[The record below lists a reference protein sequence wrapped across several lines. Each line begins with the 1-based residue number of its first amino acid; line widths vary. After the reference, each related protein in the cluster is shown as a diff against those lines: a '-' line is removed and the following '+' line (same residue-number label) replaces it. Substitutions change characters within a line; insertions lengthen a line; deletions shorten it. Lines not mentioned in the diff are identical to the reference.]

1 MPMMTISRAAK
12 VFDVSRPT
20 LLKHLKAGK
29 ISGNKDDDKGWQ
41 IDTAELARVYQ
52 PRGAEGAKY
61 VPADLPP
68 VSSALT
74 DDLKAENERL
84 RRDLAVAEAMAEE
97 RGRLLDQSMKLIA
110 APRKRRWWGF

>member
-1 MPMMTISRAAK
+1 MLTISRAAK

-29 ISGNKDDDKGWQ
+29 ISGNKDDEKGWQ
-41 IDTAELARVYQ
+41 IAGSELARVYQ

-97 RGRLLDQSMKLIA
+97 RGRLLDQSMKLLS
-110 APRKRRWWGF
+110 APKKRRWWQL

>member
-1 MPMMTISRAAK
+1 MPMLTISRAAK

-29 ISGNKDDDKGWQ
+29 ISGNKDDEKGWQ

-52 PRGAEGAKY
+52 PRGSEGAKY
-61 VPADLPP
+61 MPAELPP
-68 VSSALT
+68 VSSTLT

-84 RRDLAVAEAMAEE
+84 RRELAVAEAMAEE
-97 RGRLLDQSMKLIA
+97 RGRLLDQSLKLLT
-110 APRKRRWWGF
+110 PPPKRKWWGF